1 MSRLAPLLFLALP
14 FWLGGCATVLHEQ
27 ALVTEEFMVPSADP
41 GIELYVRNKR
51 PASESRF
58 PGERIV
64 LFVHGSTYP
73 AETAFDLPLN
83 GVSWMEYIA
92 RQGYDVYLV
101 DLRGYGRSTRP
112 PEMDQPAERNAPLTT
127 TSTAVKDVGSAADF
141 IRKRR
146 GVEKI
151 NLLGWSWGTTIM
163 ATYTT
168 RNTDRVNKLLLY
180 APQWIR
186 TTPSLIA
193 ASGPLGAYRVV
204 QEDAAKARW
213 LTGVP
218 ETKKAGLIPPGW
230 FEAWAAAT
238 FSSDPW
244 GVKQN
249 PKKLRAPNGT
259 QQDTR
264 EYWSAGKA
272 YYEPETIRVPTL
284 LIVGE
289 WDQDTPPTMA
299 QALFPKLVNAPYKQ
313 LVQIGEAT
321 HTVLMEKNRM
331 QLFRAVQA
339 FLEQPAPRP

>member
-1 MSRLAPLLFLALP
+1 MLAPSPSPRKAVMRCWTRTCATPRIASRGATFMSRLAPLLFLALP
-14 FWLGGCATVLHEQ
+14 LWPGGCATVLHEQ
-27 ALVTEEFMVPSADP
+27 ALVTEEFMVASADP

-64 LFVHGSTYP
+64 L
-73 AETAFDLPLN
+73 
-83 GVSWMEYIA
+83 
-92 RQGYDVYLV
+92 
-101 DLRGYGRSTRP
+101 
-112 PEMDQPAERNAPLTT
+112 
-127 TSTAVKDVGSAADF
+127 
-141 IRKRR
+141 
-146 GVEKI
+146 
-151 NLLGWSWGTTIM
+151 LGWSGGTTIM
-163 ATYTT
+163 ATYAT
-168 RNTDRVNKLLLY
+168 RNPDRVNKLLLY

-193 ASGPLGAYRVV
+193 TSGPLGAYRVV

-218 ETKKAGLIPPGW
+218 ETKKAELIPPGW
-230 FEAWAAAT
+230 FDAWAAAT

-244 GVKQN
+244 GVKQS

-284 LIVGE
+284 LLVGE
-289 WDQDTPPTMA
+289 WDQDTPPYMA

-313 LVQIGEAT
+313 LV
-321 HTVLMEKNRM
+321 
-331 QLFRAVQA
+331 
-339 FLEQPAPRP
+339 P